1 MFKLKSVFNL
11 SAKAVKFGMLVLL
24 SAASGLVVSAMTSGN
39 VAAGAVAAMAAP
51 WVFCAILDGKSSA
64 DKRQPK
70 KQTSRLNR
78 SRPH

>member
-11 SAKAVKFGMLVLL
+11 SARAVQFGALVLL
-24 SAASGLVVSAMTSGN
+24 SAASGLVVSAMTGDN
-39 VAAGAVAAMAAP
+39 VAAGTVAAMAAP
-51 WVFCAILDGKSSA
+51 FVFCAIYGKSSA
-64 DKRQPK
+64 DK